1 MTIQY
6 RILDAKSG
14 LKSNSELVRIFLKE
28 HMSMF
33 EFDNPTEKPVIRKT
47 VDDIISKL
55 TEILEDLHAVQKNS
69 EEDIKNAEN
78 AIFTW
83 QENKVYSE
91 SEVLRAKSI
100 SEKLKALLS

>member
-1 MTIQY
+1 M
-6 RILDAKSG
+6 ILIVRHILLWNLGQLLNKEFF
-14 LKSNSELVRIFLKE
+14 LKYMENKIMSFFLKE
-28 HMSMF
+28 EQSI
-33 EFDNPTEKPVIRKT
+33 PKT
-47 VDDIISKL
+47 VDDVILKL
-55 TEILEDLHAVQKNS
+55 TEILEDLQAVQKNS